1 MAIELSDW
9 VVALRLAQRRV
20 ADEIQAANT
29 HLNRASRLMDIET
42 KGGGGDERE
51 RGNRDWRE
59 SSGQQLMFS
68 CSSRWADWWQITG
81 QINRNERTVYTR
93 LDGFGS
99 SSRVCYDASHQ

>member
-42 KGGGGDERE
+42 KGGEATRERE
-51 RGNRDWRE
+51 RE
-59 SSGQQLMFS
+59 S
-68 CSSRWADWWQITG
+68 
-81 QINRNERTVYTR
+81 R
-93 LDGFGS
+93 LAGKFGPAAH
-99 SSRVCYDASHQ
+99 VLLLVALG